1 MLQCSRRAWSMPC
14 SWETLLESRLARN
27 RRSEDGG
34 GRTWNIQSAAG
45 GHRGSPRIGCHRG
58 ADRGTYRAARG
69 DVAGKSALRSTRV
82 PLSMEREM
90 TISHESRWER
100 RRRMTV
106 GMGGRLDL
114 EHVATDQ
121 LSQFLAAC
129 DVGFRIFVRGVLDTV
144 CSKGPSCRTMM
155 TCL

>member
-1 MLQCSRRAWSMPC
+1 MPC
-14 SWETLLESRLARN
+14 SWEALLESRLARN
-27 RRSEDGG
+27 RRPEDGG
-34 GRTWNIQSAAG
+34 VRTWNIQSAAG

-82 PLSMEREM
+82 PLSVEREM
-90 TISHESRWER
+90 SISHESKWER

-114 EHVATDQ
+114 EHVAKDQ
-121 LSQFLAAC
+121 FEPVLGGVRRRVP
-129 DVGFRIFVRGVLDTV
+129 DFRERRAGY
-144 CSKGPSCRTMM
+144 GMQ
-155 TCL
+155 